1 MLKKAMKL
9 IVAKTAGFCMGVQR
23 AVELAL
29 AASAKYTNPI
39 YTFGPLIHNPQVLDV
54 LKKKGVTVI
63 EEIPEL
69 GTGTMMIR
77 AHGVAPHVKAQIR
90 KAGFEIIDATCPRVT
105 KVHSIIKKYA
115 HQGCTTIIWGEAD
128 HPEVIGLLGCAR
140 EKGFVVDTFDTL
152 KTLPSFK
159 NAIIVAQTTQNI
171 RTYTE
176 VENWVNQQY
185 PHYKIF
191 NTICDSTAKRQA
203 EVKQISMEVDVVIV
217 VGGHDSGNTKR
228 LAEIV
233 KENGK
238 SAYHVETAKEL
249 NSEILKDAQSIGI
262 SAGASTPHWIIDKI
276 YETLKHE
283 L

>member
-1 MLKKAMKL
+1 MKL

-39 YTFGPLIHNPQVLDV
+39 YTFG
-54 LKKKGVTVI
+54 
-63 EEIPEL
+63 
-69 GTGTMMIR
+69 
-77 AHGVAPHVKAQIR
+77 
-90 KAGFEIIDATCPRVT
+90 
-105 KVHSIIKKYA
+105 

>member
-1 MLKKAMKL
+1 MKL
-9 IVAKTAGFCMGVQR
+9 IVAQTAGFCMGVQR
-23 AVELAL
+23 AVELA
-29 AASAKYTNPI
+29 AAAPDKHINPI

-54 LKKKGVTVI
+54 LEKKGVTVT

-90 KAGFEIIDATCPRVT
+90 KAGFEVIDATCPRVT

-115 HQGCTTIIWGEAD
+115 HQECATIIWGEAD
-128 HPEVIGLLGCAR
+128 HPEVIGLLGCAGN
-140 EKGFVVDTFDTL
+140 KGFVADTFDKL
-152 KTLPSFK
+152 NTLPSFE

-171 RTYTE
+171 RTYAE
-176 VENWVNQQY
+176 VENWVIHKQ

-203 EVKQISMEVDVVIV
+203 EVKEISMEVEVVIV
-217 VGGHDSGNTKR
+217 VGGYNSGNTKR
-228 LAEIV
+228 LVEIV

-238 SAYHVETAKEL
+238 QAYHVETEKEL
-249 NSEILKDAQSIGI
+249 NVEMFKDAQNIGI
-262 SAGASTPHWIIDKI
+262 SAGASTPQWSIDLI
-276 YETLKHE
+276 YQTLKHE

>member
-1 MLKKAMKL
+1 MKL
-9 IVAKTAGFCMGVQR
+9 VVAQTAGFCMGVQR

-29 AASAKYTNPI
+29 AAPSKHINPI

-63 EEIPEL
+63 EEIPKL

-77 AHGVAPHVKAQIR
+77 AHGVAPHVKEQIH

-115 HQGCTTIIWGEAD
+115 HQGWATILWGEAD
-128 HPEVIGLLGCAR
+128 HPEVIGLLGCAG
-140 EKGFVVDTFDTL
+140 EKGFVVDTFDKL
-152 KTLPSFK
+152 NRLPSFD

-171 RTYTE
+171 HTYTE
-176 VENWVNQQY
+176 VENWANQEQ

-203 EVKQISMEVDVVIV
+203 EVKQLAMEVDVVIV
-217 VGGHDSGNTKR
+217 VGGHSSGNTKR

-238 SAYHVETAKEL
+238 LAYHVETEQEL
-249 NSEILKDAQSIGI
+249 NSEMLKDVQNIGI

-276 YETLKHE
+276 NETLKHE

>member
-1 MLKKAMKL
+1 MPKNSMKI
-9 IVAKTAGFCMGVQR
+9 IVAQTAGFCMGVQR

-29 AASAKYTNPI
+29 EAPDKHLNPI
-39 YTFGPLIHNPQVLDV
+39 HTFGPLIHNPQVLNV
-54 LKKKGVTVI
+54 LKQKGVTVI
-63 EEIPEL
+63 EKMPEQ

-77 AHGVAPHVKAQIR
+77 AHGVAPHAKAQIR

-115 HQGCTTIIWGEAD
+115 QQGFATILWGEAD
-128 HPEVIGLLGCAR
+128 HPEVIGLLGCAGN
-140 EKGFVVDTFDTL
+140 KGFVADTIDKL
-152 KTLPSFK
+152 RTLPSFEK
-159 NAIIVAQTTQNI
+159 AIIVAQTTQNT
-171 RTYTE
+171 RSYAE
-176 VENWVNQQY
+176 VERWAEQKH

-203 EVKQISMEVDVVIV
+203 EVKQLAMEVDVVIV
-217 VGGHDSGNTKR
+217 IGGHNSGNTQR

-233 KENGK
+233 KETGK

-249 NSEILKDAQSIGI
+249 NAEMYEDASSIGI
-262 SAGASTPHWIIDKI
+262 CAGASTPHWIIDHI
-276 YETLKHE
+276 CETLKHK